1 MSIRSD
7 KNKVVLT
14 YLGDGVVAFEVPL
27 LPAGAPVRLSFKK
40 KGTGNGRGSLFTGRH
55 LIFRDMIRN
64 AFCKWGGITLQG
76 YLPPFTGTD
85 RDQLMFRTVIQPDAD
100 LLCQIDMNVLKK
112 STCHQLLCG
121 YNLVGHQFLKA
132 FHNHIHFLRIKV
144 LSLLGAGS
152 GFAWVIV
159 KCLATTG

>member
-1 MSIRSD
+1 LSIRSD

-27 LPAGAPVRLSFKK
+27 LPAGAPVHLCFKK
-40 KGTGNGRGSLFTGRH
+40 KGTGNGIGPLFTGRN

-64 AFCKWGGITLQG
+64 AFCKQGGITLQG
-76 YLPPFTGTD
+76 YLPPFTGTN
-85 RDQLMFRTVIQPDAD
+85 RDLLMFRTVIQPDAD

-112 STCHQLLCG
+112 SNYHQLLCG
-121 YNLVGHQFLKA
+121 YDLVGHQFLKA
-132 FHNHIHFLRIKV
+132 FHNHIHFLRLKI

-152 GFAWVIV
+152 GFAWVMV
-159 KCLATTG
+159 KWLANTG